1 LNQVVV
7 TGVSADLSASFCR
20 ESEADTSKDVSDI
33 ESDWGDDL
41 VPDTITKDV
50 NIKMSSK
57 TRHASTVVV
66 SNDQKRNFN
75 MNKIKKFSL

>member
-1 LNQVVV
+1 M
-7 TGVSADLSASFCR
+7 TGVSADLSVCR